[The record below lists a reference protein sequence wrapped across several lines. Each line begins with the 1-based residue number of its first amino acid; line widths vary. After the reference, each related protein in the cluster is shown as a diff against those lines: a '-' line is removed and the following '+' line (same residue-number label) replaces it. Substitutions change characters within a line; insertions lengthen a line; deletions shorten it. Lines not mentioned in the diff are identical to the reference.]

1 MKSHFRFLGFLLAV
15 CMIFSLV
22 GCVTTPNESGSEPP
36 ASSDNVQR
44 IDEMIGKLESAAV
57 TATTNLNDSVA
68 VLTADFEAK
77 QKIVGDVVSQMNAAY
92 TARIA
97 VLTEQ
102 IQTLK
107 NVDTNNT
114 EAVAAAIAEAEALI
128 SEERHIYGDPIEH
141 SRTSD
146 CSSCD
151 EKDIYQICTICN
163 ALHWGK
169 MEHTLE
175 PCYDMSMHWSRCL
188 RCDKAMPR
196 WEHDAGVD
204 GKCTECP
211 YVVNANIL
219 ILEKYVGESAGL
231 QAMID
236 SRHSLNVLCID
247 DHSNIPAS
255 VEAMTEYDEIIL
267 VNVAYADMPA
277 GFEELLHRYVYDM
290 GGGVLTVGGQNDM
303 VNGQIIPHAYNRN
316 DIAQSTYYKN
326 MLPVQVNDF
335 HEPVA
340 VMLVIDRSASV
351 MSNMLIP
358 GSITDP
364 GDATYMKDVIQDAAM
379 GILDT
384 LSDNDYCGVI
394 NMQATSE
401 LKSPLIPASQKY
413 DLMNAI
419 CDSDMGDGNGGTVL
433 SGAVM
438 LAGDQLAELEN
449 VASKHIIVFTDG
461 KFGDQYYSYSTYIEE
476 NLSRG
481 ITMSIVTVGMYEK
494 DILEELEK
502 AVELGGGKYYDI
514 DIEET
519 KQAAALMGREFAI
532 DNSPEIRYGQQFELE
547 IGDTTSALKGVDPA
561 QLSSLMGCYVTQLK
575 EGAIAPLVCGW
586 IPIYA
591 QWEYG
596 EGTVCSFM
604 CDLSG
609 EWSAD
614 LAASEQGTTIINNII
629 SVLANTPVKENG
641 KK

>member
-1 MKSHFRFLGFLLAV
+1 MKSYFRIFGFLLVV
-15 CMIFSLV
+15 CMTFSLL
-22 GCVTTPNESGSEPP
+22 GCVVTPAESGSEPA

-57 TATTNLNDSVA
+57 TATANLNDSVA

-77 QKIVGDVVSQMNAAY
+77 QKDTADAVAQMNAAH
-92 TARIA
+92 TAWTA
-97 VLTEQ
+97 ALAEQ

-128 SEERHIYGDPIEH
+128 SEERHVYGDPIEH
-141 SRTSD
+141 SRTGD

-151 EKDIYQICTICN
+151 EKDVYQICTICN
-163 ALHWGK
+163 ALKWGK

-175 PCYDMSMHWSRCL
+175 LCYDMSMHWNRCL

-211 YVVNANIL
+211 YVVNVKIL
-219 ILEKYVGESAGL
+219 IIEKYDGESETL
-231 QAMID
+231 RCMID
-236 SRHSLNVLCID
+236 DRHTVSVLNVD
-247 DHSNIPAS
+247 DAPTT
-255 VEAMTEYDEIIL
+255 VEALTQYDEVIL

-303 VNGQIIPHAYNRN
+303 VNGQIIPHAYNRS
-316 DIAQSTYYKN
+316 DIARSTYYKN

-340 VMLVIDRSASV
+340 VMIVIDRSPSV
-351 MSNMLIP
+351 MGMLTP
-358 GSITDP
+358 GSLTDP
-364 GDATYMKDVIQDAAM
+364 ADGTYMIEVLQDAAI
-379 GILDT
+379 GILET
-384 LSDNDYCGVI
+384 LSDDDYCGVVS
-394 NMQATSE
+394 MRAVSE
-401 LKSPLIPASQKY
+401 LRSPLISASQKY
-413 DLMNAI
+413 DLVYAI
-419 CDSDMGDGNGGTVL
+419 CDSDIEDNHHGGTIL
-433 SGAVM
+433 SGAIAI
-438 LAGDQLAELEN
+438 AGDALAEVDN
-449 VASKHIIVFTDG
+449 VASKHIIVISDG
-461 KFGDQYYSYSTYIEE
+461 NFGDPYDIYSTYIEE

-481 ITMSIVTVGMYEK
+481 VTMSIVTIGMYEEK
-494 DILEELEK
+494 KQAELEM
-502 AVELGGGKYYDI
+502 AAELGGGKYCSI
-514 DIEET
+514 GTEELE
-519 KQAAALMGREFAI
+519 QAPTLMMREFAV
-532 DNSPEIRYGQQFELE
+532 DNSPEIRYGQPFELE
-547 IGDTTSALKGVDPA
+547 IGDTAFVVKGVDPA
-561 QLSSLMGCYVTQLK
+561 QLSGLTGYYVTK
-575 EGAIAPLVCGW
+575 MKDGAMAPLVCGW

-604 CDLSG
+604 CDLNG

-614 LAASEQGTTIINNII
+614 FVASEPGATIINNII
-629 SVLANTPVKENG
+629 SVLANKPDEENG
-641 KK
+641 QNEQ

>member
-1 MKSHFRFLGFLLAV
+1 MKSYFRIFGFLLVV
-15 CMIFSLV
+15 CMTFSLL
-22 GCVTTPNESGSEPP
+22 GCVVTPAESGSEPA

-57 TATTNLNDSVA
+57 TATANLNDSVA

-77 QKIVGDVVSQMNAAY
+77 QKDPEDVVAQMNAAH
-92 TARIA
+92 TARTA
-97 VLTEQ
+97 ALAAQ

-114 EAVAAAIAEAEALI
+114 EAVTAAIAEAEALL

-163 ALHWGK
+163 ALKWGK

-175 PCYDMSMHWSRCL
+175 LCYDMSMHWNRCL

-196 WEHDAGVD
+196 WEHNAGVD

-211 YVVNANIL
+211 YVVNVKIL
-219 ILEKYVGESAGL
+219 IIEKYDGESETLRG
-231 QAMID
+231 MID
-236 SRHSLNVLCID
+236 DRHTVSVLNVD
-247 DHSNIPAS
+247 DAPTT
-255 VEAMTEYDEIIL
+255 VEALTQYDEVIL

-303 VNGQIIPHAYNRN
+303 VNGQIIPHAYNRS

-326 MLPVQVNDF
+326 MLPVNVVDF
-335 HEPVA
+335 SAPMA
-340 VMLVIDRSASV
+340 VMLVIDASPS
-351 MSNMLIP
+351 MSMGKL
-358 GSITDP
+358 
-364 GDATYMKDVIQDAAM
+364 DVAKNAAL

-384 LSDNDYCGVI
+384 LGAKDYCGVVEMI
-394 NMQATSE
+394 AQSQVILEPVSASDIMAISNTISE
-401 LKSPLIPASQKY
+401 VGQ
-413 DLMNAI
+413 
-419 CDSDMGDGNGGTVL
+419 DGAHGGTIF
-433 SGAVM
+433 SDAIQKAGEE
-438 LAGDQLAELEN
+438 LAAIEGVET
-449 VASKHIIVFTDG
+449 KHIILISDG
-461 KFGDQYYSYSTYIEE
+461 NPGDPYAQYSRYIEE
-476 NLSRG
+476 VSAKG
-481 ITMSIVTVGMYEK
+481 ITTSIISIGVDSESNATAMQNAA
-494 DILEELEK
+494 D
-502 AVELGGGKYYDI
+502 LGGGKYI
-514 DIEET
+514 DVSCEEMNN
-519 KQAAALMGREFAI
+519 AFFLSREEFPPEIMA
-532 DNSPEIRYGQQFELE
+532 EIRYGQAMDMQ
-547 IGDTTSALKGVDPA
+547 IGDVTFVVEGIDPVLLPALTGYYAVEK
-561 QLSSLMGCYVTQLK
+561 K
-575 EGAIAPLVCGW
+575 EGAMAPLVCGW

-604 CDLSG
+604 CDLNG

-614 LAASEQGTTIINNII
+614 FVASEPGATIINNII
-629 SVLANTPVKENG
+629 SVLANTLAEENSQNEQ
-641 KK
+641 

>member
-1 MKSHFRFLGFLLAV
+1 MKSYFRIFGFLLVV
-15 CMIFSLV
+15 CMTFSLL
-22 GCVTTPNESGSEPP
+22 GCVVTPAESGSEPA

-57 TATTNLNDSVA
+57 TATANLNDSVA

-77 QKIVGDVVSQMNAAY
+77 QKDPENVVAQMNAAH
-92 TARIA
+92 TAWTA
-97 VLTEQ
+97 ALAAQ

-163 ALHWGK
+163 ALKWGK

-175 PCYDMSMHWSRCL
+175 LCYDMSMHWNRCL

-211 YVVNANIL
+211 YVVNVKIL
-219 ILEKYVGESAGL
+219 IIEKYDGESETLRG
-231 QAMID
+231 MID
-236 SRHSLNVLCID
+236 DRHTVSVLNVD
-247 DHSNIPAS
+247 DAPTT
-255 VEAMTEYDEIIL
+255 VEALTQYDEVIL

-303 VNGQIIPHAYNRN
+303 VNGQIIPHAYNRS

-340 VMLVIDRSASV
+340 VMLVIDRSSSV
-351 MSNMLIP
+351 MSGMLIP
-358 GSITDP
+358 GSLTDP
-364 GDATYMKDVIQDAAM
+364 GDATQPIDVIQDAAM
-379 GILDT
+379 GILDI

-401 LKSPLIPASQKY
+401 LKSPFIPASQKY
-413 DLMNAI
+413 DLMHAI
-419 CDSDMGDGNGGTVL
+419 CDSDMEDNHGGTIL
-433 SGAVM
+433 SGAVV
-438 LAGDQLAELEN
+438 LAGEKLAELEN

-461 KFGDQYYSYSTYIEE
+461 NFGDPYDIYSTYIEE

-481 ITMSIVTVGMYEK
+481 ITMSIVTVNMYDENIQGK
-494 DILEELEK
+494 LEK
-502 AVELGGGKYYDI
+502 AVELGGGKYYNIDI
-514 DIEET
+514 DEIR
-519 KQAAALMGREFAI
+519 QAAVLMGREFSI
-532 DNSPEIRYGQQFELE
+532 ENSPEIRYGQPFGLA
-547 IGDTTSALKGVDPA
+547 IGDITAAVEDVDPA
-561 QLSSLMGCYVTQLK
+561 QLSGLTGYYVTQLK
-575 EGAIAPLVCGW
+575 EGAMAPLVCGW

-614 LAASEQGTTIINNII
+614 LVASEPGATIINNII
-629 SVLANTPVKENG
+629 SVLANTLAEENSQNEQ
-641 KK
+641 